1 VTLRSGCR
9 LVVAPLFHLP
19 VEWGRR
25 LFLETGVEG
34 GWRSPDAYELTL
46 LLPDASLPIPRAS
59 LTDDVC
65 LFRLPQH
72 LRAAWW
78 RLLEQA
84 NERGT
89 MSEDGFDAFAVAV
102 GQFLAFKELP
112 LPEGAS
118 LELLLSKPGQRA
130 AVELSC
136 ERPLWG
142 VINLGDEPAS
152 LVLVNLPGHEFR
164 VRFLIE
170 PGEGCRFP
178 AVGLLVDGYTLD
190 KCEPD
195 VLLLVRRRREAGIKE
210 EEQG

>member
-1 VTLRSGCR
+1 VTLR
-9 LVVAPLFHLP
+9 LVVAPMFHLP

-34 GWRSPDAYELTL
+34 GWRSPDAAELSQ
-46 LLPDASLPIPRAS
+46 LLPDESLPVPRES
-59 LTDDVC
+59 LPDYLC

-78 RLLEQA
+78 CLLDQA
-84 NERGT
+84 NETGT
-89 MSEDGFDAFAVAV
+89 MAPDRFNAFAVSV

-118 LELLLSKPGQRA
+118 LELLVSKPGQLT
-130 AVELSC
+130 VPDLSTG
-136 ERPLWG
+136 RPLWG
-142 VINLGDEPAS
+142 AINLGDEPAS
-152 LVLVNLPGHEFR
+152 LVLENASSQELQ

-178 AVGLLVDGYTLD
+178 TGGLRVDGYTLE
-190 KCEPD
+190 KSEPD
-195 VLLLVRRRREAGIKE
+195 LLLLIRCR
-210 EEQG
+210 